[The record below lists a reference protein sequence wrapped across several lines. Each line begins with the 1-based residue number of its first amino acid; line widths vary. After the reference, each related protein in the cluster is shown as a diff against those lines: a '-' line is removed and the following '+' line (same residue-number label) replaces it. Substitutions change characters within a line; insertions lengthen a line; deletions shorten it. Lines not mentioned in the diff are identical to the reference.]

1 VGLFPRTHP
10 GSSRSTAPAGS
21 GSLQSAR
28 TVDHDTQAVRLY
40 VNYRRAYEKS
50 DVPTKKE
57 LEGRGAEMEMIQCC
71 VFCADGPIPHAFD
84 ENMQPPK
91 DSEGNVKCP
100 SVIVGYVGKYLK
112 LLRSIYPDH
121 PDWSHIPASSN
132 EGPSWWKPLKDQ
144 LSKRCT
150 NNELTYQ
157 GDFVWGDME
166 NRALYPDLEDEGE
179 FGDHPLR
186 IVETANLS
194 NQNIQLAAMLTMSY
208 DAIARDG
215 EIRFQNFTKWRFDY
229 FLKVLDT
236 RWSTFTWVH
245 MPCAMTVCSA
255 TKGRY
260 GLV

>member
-1 VGLFPRTHP
+1 MSALNLNLLLALKSRRDAPATARQTARDNRIGRMGLFPRTHP

-28 TVDHDTQAVRLY
+28 TVDHDVQAVRLY

-50 DVPTKKE
+50 DVPTKEE
-57 LEGRGAEMEMIQCC
+57 LEGRGAEMEMIQFC

-91 DSEGNVKCP
+91 DSDGNVKCLVS

-144 LSKRCT
+144 LPKRCT

-186 IVETANLS
+186 KCTLKFIVTHLVETANSS
-194 NQNIQLAAMLTMSY
+194 NQNIQLAAMLTMS
-208 DAIARDG
+208 
-215 EIRFQNFTKWRFDY
+215 
-229 FLKVLDT
+229 
-236 RWSTFTWVH
+236 
-245 MPCAMTVCSA
+245 
-255 TKGRY
+255 
-260 GLV
+260 